1 MAIKKIILEN
11 NAEICCGEGGCIFFV
26 KTFPRLCNSV
36 EIHNKFYDIA
46 SVEIWY
52 TIINLAYQTSKS
64 VFTQ

>member
-1 MAIKKIILEN
+1 MAKKLFQKIMQKYVVEKGV
-11 NAEICCGEGGCIFFV
+11 AFFLLP

-52 TIINLAYQTSKS
+52 TIIDLAYQTSKN